1 MAIIYHVTTVAEW
14 KTAQQKGSYESASLA
29 AEGFIHCSQEQQ
41 ITGVLERYFKGKTD
55 LVKLVID
62 TDKLTS
68 RYVFDWSPSAADTFP
83 HIYGPINLEAV
94 IDVMSILP
102 SSIS

>member
-1 MAIIYHVTTVAEW
+1 MPVIYHVTPLTSWEAA
-14 KTAQQKGSYESASLA
+14 KKNGSYIHASLHS
-29 AEGFIHCSQEQQ
+29 EGFIHCSQEQQ
-41 ITGVLERYFKGKTD
+41 VQAVLDRYFSGQTG

-68 RYVFDWSPSAADTFP
+68 KFVFDWSPSTADTFP

-94 IDVMSILP
+94 IDVLP
-102 SSIS
+102 I